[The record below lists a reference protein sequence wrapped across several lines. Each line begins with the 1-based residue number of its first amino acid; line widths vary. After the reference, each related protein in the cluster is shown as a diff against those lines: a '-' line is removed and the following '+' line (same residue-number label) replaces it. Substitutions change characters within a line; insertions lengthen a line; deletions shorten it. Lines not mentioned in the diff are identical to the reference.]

1 MMRPAEAKRLRPFLI
16 QREDGFTL
24 NEILISIAL
33 IAIGVIGFSVNTMG
47 VIQGNQV
54 SASYTIATTL
64 AQDKMEQVKAQTSL
78 SNVTNQADSNNP
90 MTSTS
95 GTGGI
100 FNRTWT
106 IADSSLGSG
115 LKEITVTVSWTQYL
129 ISREVKLMTLV
140 FTE

>member
-1 MMRPAEAKRLRPFLI
+1 MLLKR
-16 QREDGFTL
+16 QDGFTL
-24 NEILISIAL
+24 NEILVSIAL
-33 IAIGVIGFSVNTMG
+33 IAIGVLGFSLNTMG

-54 SASYTIATTL
+54 SASYTIATSL
-64 AQDKMEQVKAQTSL
+64 AQDKMEQLKAQTSL

-90 MTSTS
+90 MTST
-95 GTGGI
+95 GGAGGI

-106 IADSSLGSG
+106 ITDSSLGSG

-140 FTE
+140 FTG